1 MDEKERVEA
10 APTKYPSLDVRRGW
24 VSFSVKPDPP
34 YKKNGTMENEAPD
47 RRKKAYSIRRAIL
60 DYGMGIII
68 FGIGVFLLIAPR
80 LHVALN
86 IDDLNR
92 YMFAGLCLLYGG
104 FRAYRGAKK
113 NYYK

>member
-1 MDEKERVEA
+1 
-10 APTKYPSLDVRRGW
+10 
-24 VSFSVKPDPP
+24 
-34 YKKNGTMENEAPD
+34 MENEAPD
-47 RRKKAYSIRRAIL
+47 RRKYAYSIRRAIL

-68 FGIGVFLLIAPR
+68 FGIGVFLLIAPK
-80 LHVALN
+80 LHIALN

-113 NYYK
+113 NYFK